1 MVFDAHARALAH
13 LGGIPRRPPVH
24 GEFQFCQCWRVMCSL
39 ANGWIV
45 GHGHAYDG
53 DLGNRR
59 PPVGNRSPSRRARR
73 GSRRDRRVT
82 PSQASAAD
90 PQPIAQKSPETDA
103 LGSAA
108 FRCRCLPG
116 VSQTPPKDCDW
127 NQTVNAA
134 ALSSGADPAEI
145 STAVH
150 APSPPETRAE
160 RALEGT
166 HRGDLFRCESI
177 VLKSYWVMV
186 VMDHFTRRIVGV
198 GAGAADID
206 GVAVCR
212 MFNHALS
219 GQPLPKH
226 LSTDNDPL
234 FRFHRWRANV
244 RVLEI
249 DEIKT
254 VPFVP
259 CSHPFVERLIG
270 TIRREYLDH
279 LWFWNR
285 LDLQRKLA
293 RFARYYNQVRVHST
307 LTGKTLA
314 EQRGRA
320 APRIALLRQF
330 SWQTHCHGLF
340 HTPVAADWQF
350 AMDRLART
358 PSRARGRRGGDTAS
372 PFVPRTH
379 PLRATGPR
387 ARSPVS

>member
-1 MVFDAHARALAH
+1 MSRPLIAFSAVLRGSASRYADYPSYQIVRRHVEAFIPQVFAPCEAYQFDWSHEHVEIGGIDQVVKVAHLRLCYSRAFFLSAYPRESQEMVFDAHARALAH

-166 HRGDLFRCESI
+166 HRGDPRNEAPQSVPYLTSLRCQRDRNI
-177 VLKSYWVMV
+177 P
-186 VMDHFTRRIVGV
+186 
-198 GAGAADID
+198 AA
-206 GVAVCR
+206 ATLQK
-212 MFNHALS
+212 AL
-219 GQPLPKH
+219 
-226 LSTDNDPL
+226 
-234 FRFHRWRANV
+234 
-244 RVLEI
+244 
-249 DEIKT
+249 
-254 VPFVP
+254 
-259 CSHPFVERLIG
+259 
-270 TIRREYLDH
+270 
-279 LWFWNR
+279 
-285 LDLQRKLA
+285 
-293 RFARYYNQVRVHST
+293 
-307 LTGKTLA
+307 
-314 EQRGRA
+314 
-320 APRIALLRQF
+320 PR
-330 SWQTHCHGLF
+330 
-340 HTPVAADWQF
+340 
-350 AMDRLART
+350 
-358 PSRARGRRGGDTAS
+358 
-372 PFVPRTH
+372 
-379 PLRATGPR
+379 
-387 ARSPVS
+387 